1 MSNQS
6 NPLIM
11 RVQYWLPGMG
21 LRKWVEA
28 TVNDYDVSLGDRN
41 CSEIVYG

>member
-1 MSNQS
+1 MSNRS
-6 NPLIM
+6 NPLIA

-28 TVNDYDVSLGDRN
+28 TVNDCDVFLGDRN
-41 CSEIVYG
+41 CSEIVCG